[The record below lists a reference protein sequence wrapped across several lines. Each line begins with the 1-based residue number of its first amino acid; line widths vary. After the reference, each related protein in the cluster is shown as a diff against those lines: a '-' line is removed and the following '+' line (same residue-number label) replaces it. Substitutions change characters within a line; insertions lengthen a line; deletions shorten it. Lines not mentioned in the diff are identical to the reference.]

1 MIRFRG
7 LAATGMLTLAGFAFV
22 AGFFLHEMLAPRAP
36 EVLAPDIEAQGSDHR
51 PDFHFIDQ
59 DGEHRR
65 MANWDGALVVV
76 NFWATW
82 CPPCLQEV
90 PVLVSLQSRYGAR
103 GVQFVGLALDD
114 FEAVRDYAQLVSL
127 NYPTAAGDAPVLDLM
142 RRFGNASQVLPFT
155 ALVSPSGEVV
165 DRYAGPL
172 AHDVLEKRLVALL
185 AAGGSDGQALLRAL
199 E

>member
-1 MIRFRG
+1 
-7 LAATGMLTLAGFAFV
+7 MLTLAGFAFV

>member
-1 MIRFRG
+1 M
-7 LAATGMLTLAGFAFV
+7 
-22 AGFFLHEMLAPRAP
+22 
-36 EVLAPDIEAQGSDHR
+36 
-51 PDFHFIDQ
+51 
-59 DGEHRR
+59 
-65 MANWDGALVVV
+65 
-76 NFWATW
+76 
-82 CPPCLQEV
+82 
-90 PVLVSLQSRYGAR
+90 LVSLQSRYGAR

>member
-36 EVLAPDIEAQGSDHR
+36 EVLAPDSEAQGSDHR

>member
-7 LAATGMLTLAGFAFV
+7 LAVTGMSTLAGLAFV
-22 AGFFLHEMLAPRAP
+22 AGCFVHEMFAPRAP
-36 EVLAPDIEAQGSDHR
+36 EAPDPDIEARGSAHR
-51 PDFHFIDQ
+51 PDFQFVDQ

-65 MANWDGALVVV
+65 MAHWDGALVVV

-82 CPPCLQEV
+82 CPPCLEEV
-90 PVLVSLQSRYGAR
+90 PVFVSLQSRYGAR

-114 FEAVRDYAQLVSL
+114 FEAVRDYARRVGL

-142 RRFGNASQVLPFT
+142 QRFGNASQVLPFT
-155 ALVSPSGEVV
+155 ALVSSGGEVV

-172 AHDVLEKRLVALL
+172 ARETLEKRLVALL
-185 AAGGSDGQALLRAL
+185 AAGGSDGQSLL
-199 E
+199 

>member
-155 ALVSPSGEVV
+155 ALVSPSGEVL

>member
-36 EVLAPDIEAQGSDHR
+36 EVPAPDIEARGSDHR

-59 DGEHRR
+59 DGKHRR

-114 FEAVRDYAQLVSL
+114 FEAVRDYAQLVGL

-185 AAGGSDGQALLRAL
+185 AAGGSDGQALLRAPG
-199 E
+199 